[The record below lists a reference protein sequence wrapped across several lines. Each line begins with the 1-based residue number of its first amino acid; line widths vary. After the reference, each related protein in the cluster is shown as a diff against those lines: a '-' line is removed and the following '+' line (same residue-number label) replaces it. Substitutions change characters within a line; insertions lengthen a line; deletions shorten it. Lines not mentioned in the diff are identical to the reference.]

1 MCNMNVHAA
10 HRALR
15 NFLNFV
21 FTLAFA
27 AGVFATL
34 GLAGC
39 GSSKPAAQQ
48 QAQPADG
55 PKRYQLA
62 GRVVAVQPSSN
73 EVVVDHGD
81 IPGFM
86 MAMTMPYPV
95 KDPNQLKP
103 LSPED
108 QIKADV
114 VVNGN
119 DVYLENI
126 VVTKKA
132 DQAKPPAGSNA
143 PAAPSDSKKESPKL

>member
-1 MCNMNVHAA
+1 MNNHGAI
-10 HRALR
+10 HRR
-15 NFLNFV
+15 EYFPPFV
-21 FTLAFA
+21 YTLMFTAGIFA
-27 AGVFATL
+27 ALSF
-34 GLAGC
+34 AGC

-48 QAQPADG
+48 QAPAAADG

-73 EVVVDHGD
+73 QVVVDGGD

-132 DQAKPPAGSNA
+132 DQAKAPATSGA
-143 PAAPSDSKKESPKL
+143 PAAPSAPK